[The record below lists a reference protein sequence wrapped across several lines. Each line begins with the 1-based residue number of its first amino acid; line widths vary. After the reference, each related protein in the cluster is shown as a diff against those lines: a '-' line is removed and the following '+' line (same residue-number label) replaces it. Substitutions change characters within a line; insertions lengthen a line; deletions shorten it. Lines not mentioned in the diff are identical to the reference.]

1 MKSRPRFLASA
12 LLATFLSIAPSAL
25 GQPTAN
31 ARVDGSIFLSQ
42 TAATV
47 LVLALGPGDHWGGDG
62 GDKGGKGCGDRDR
75 DRRRGGNCSAVPEGG
90 TTFVYLTP
98 AGLCCLA
105 TAIFTIRRRSRLPAT
120 N

>member
-1 MKSRPRFLASA
+1 MKSGPQFLASA

-25 GQPTAN
+25 GQPTVN

-42 TAATV
+42 TATAV

-62 GDKGGKGCGDRDR
+62 DHRRREGCGGRDS
-75 DRRRGGNCSAVPEGG
+75 RRGGNCSAVPEGG
-90 TTFVYLTP
+90 STFVYLTL
-98 AGLCCLA
+98 AVLCCLA